1 MLMKFQGQWMSVDIS
16 SSFFPKVVCTG
27 EVKTCSRSSCH
38 GTDRK
43 APACSAPPSCTAPVC
58 HHSSLHSQEP
68 PHTALLRC
76 FVREMSQ
83 QPSRSRKSAGSWGHQ
98 AQQSLRLHHWPWWA
112 LLSTPFPSSAK
123 GQAMPGLPVLG
134 KGDAQGAKICWYR
147 LMLKLK
153 SQLTGCQGQQV
164 LFWCRKKLCVEAVVI
179 SIYCKLLH

>member
-16 SSFFPKVVCTG
+16 SSFFPKVVGTG

-43 APACSAPPSCTAPVC
+43 APACSAPPSCTAPVS

-83 QPSRSRKSAGSWGHQ
+83 QPSRSRKSAGRWGHQ
-98 AQQSLRLHHWPWWA
+98 TQQPLRLHWPSKVCGELVGSA
-112 LLSTPFPSSAK
+112 QHPFSFLYWRTGHARTPSSGEGGCTGSQDTVIQSNAK
-123 GQAMPGLPVLG
+123 AQESTHRLPGPAAITFV
-134 KGDAQGAKICWYR
+134 
-147 LMLKLK
+147 
-153 SQLTGCQGQQV
+153 
-164 LFWCRKKLCVEAVVI
+164 
-179 SIYCKLLH
+179 

>member
-1 MLMKFQGQWMSVDIS
+1 MKFQGQWMSVDIS

-43 APACSAPPSCTAPVC
+43 APACSPPPSCTAPVC

-134 KGDAQGAKICWYR
+134 KGDAQGAKIC
-147 LMLKLK
+147 
-153 SQLTGCQGQQV
+153 
-164 LFWCRKKLCVEAVVI
+164 
-179 SIYCKLLH
+179 